1 MSIYKSTERPSWAVD
16 TDIEGGG
23 VIFRGRVH
31 ELQGFSAHIV
41 DDGPSDADSRPDVA
55 VRFQNGASREDFYV
69 PVARLDELIDILS
82 QVRGS
87 VSIRPESGEVV
98 ARDSAGA

>member
-16 TDIEGGG
+16 TETEGGG

-31 ELQGFSAHIV
+31 ELEEFSAHIV
-41 DDGPSDADSRPDVA
+41 VDGPPDAASRPDVA

-69 PVARLDELIDILS
+69 PVARLDDLIDILS
-82 QVRGS
+82 RVRGS
-87 VSIRPESGEVV
+87 VSIRPGSGEVV
-98 ARDSAGA
+98 ARDSAGG